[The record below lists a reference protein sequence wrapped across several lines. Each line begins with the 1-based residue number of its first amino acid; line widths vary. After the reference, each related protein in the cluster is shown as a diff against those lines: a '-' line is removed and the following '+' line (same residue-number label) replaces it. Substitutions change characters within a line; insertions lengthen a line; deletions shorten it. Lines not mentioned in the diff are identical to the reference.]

1 MKFGSDPLRTYL
13 PDSDIDIT
21 ILLRHNEVP
30 PPPITSATTSSSSS
44 NPEEHKSPHS
54 HPPVADTSY
63 IKTTFDRIYNRLHQL
78 KQSDNQLS
86 DIAIVDAGVKVVKFK
101 YQGIPLDVSINQY
114 SGVASLWVLE
124 RIDRIFGRNHLFK
137 KSMLLI
143 KIWSF
148 YEARI
153 LGSQYGCLSTFAM
166 EVMTILL
173 LNKFYSTI

>member
-1 MKFGSDPLRTYL
+1 MIIFEKFKGSFMEILKDYKPIIMKFGSDPLRTYL

-21 ILLRHNEVP
+21 ILIRH
-30 PPPITSATTSSSSS
+30 SADSAEKKLDPGYT
-44 NPEEHKSPHS
+44 
-54 HPPVADTSY
+54 
-63 IKTTFDRIYNRLHQL
+63 KTTFDRIYNRLHQL
-78 KQSDNQLS
+78 KQNDNQLS

-114 SGVASLWVLE
+114 SGVAALWMLE
-124 RIDRIFGRNHLFK
+124 RFDRIFGREHLFK

-153 LGSQYGCLSTFAM
+153 LGS
-166 EVMTILL
+166 
-173 LNKFYSTI
+173 